1 MLSVLIP
8 VYNYD
13 VRTLVNLL
21 HEQLTSSKIA
31 FEIIC
36 LDDCSTNGMSAI
48 NTEID
53 QLQNTCYKISNS
65 NHGRV
70 ATRQALAEHAKYD
83 WLLFLDADVMPKS
96 EHYISNY
103 TSLLHSENEAIYGG
117 FAYHTKQPKED
128 FLLRWTYGS
137 SNEQVSA
144 LKRNQTPYKVVIS
157 ANFMI
162 TKALFLKLNSKI
174 NERGYGYDNYFGAL
188 LKNNKSRIIHIDNEV
203 YHLGLESN
211 ESYLNKIEQSID
223 TLLKLEK
230 NKTIQETENALYNTY
245 QRLKKLRFNY
255 LLSWTYRFF
264 KSNFRKHLLSSK
276 PNILVLQFY
285 KLSYICY
292 QDLNS

>member
-117 FAYHTKQPKED
+117 FAYHTEQPKED

-137 SNEQVSA
+137 SNKQVSA

-162 TKALFLKLNSKI
+162 TKALFLKLN
-174 NERGYGYDNYFGAL
+174 
-188 LKNNKSRIIHIDNEV
+188 
-203 YHLGLESN
+203 
-211 ESYLNKIEQSID
+211 
-223 TLLKLEK
+223 
-230 NKTIQETENALYNTY
+230 
-245 QRLKKLRFNY
+245 
-255 LLSWTYRFF
+255 
-264 KSNFRKHLLSSK
+264 
-276 PNILVLQFY
+276 
-285 KLSYICY
+285 
-292 QDLNS
+292 LNSFILETTIVFLLQLKRTIFE